1 MWVCYGGVG
10 IKKKTTLMEYLFN
23 LLIQD
28 YQQIALYLV
37 VLYFVVWITIRINTF
52 YLKTSELRT
61 KVPNME
67 RLLAKID
74 AGLSSLNDTLLGKS
88 IIDKSCYS
96 RDRSP
101 RTVNELGEKLFK
113 ESGADAVYLSME
125 EELAQELA
133 LKPIK
138 SLLQLQT
145 ESLNVMLAHQDDS
158 AFLPLQNFVYQHP
171 TYNDTPLAYTDVL
184 FVMALKL
191 RDFYLTKHPNL
202 NAGL

>member
-1 MWVCYGGVG
+1 MD
-10 IKKKTTLMEYLFN
+10 YLFN
-23 LLIQD
+23 FLIQD
-28 YQQIALYLV
+28 YQQIALFGI
-37 VLYFVVWITIRINTF
+37 VLYLIVKITITLDRF
-52 YLKTSELRT
+52 YVETKKLHD

-74 AGLSSLNDTLLGKS
+74 AGLSSLNDTLLEKS

-113 ESGADAVYLSME
+113 ESGADAVYLSMK

-145 ESLNVMLAHQDDS
+145 ESLNVMLAHRDDS

>member
-1 MWVCYGGVG
+1 MLWWRWNNYFS
-10 IKKKTTLMEYLFN
+10 TPMEYLFN
-23 LLIQD
+23 FLIQD
-28 YQQIALYLV
+28 YQQVALFGIVLYLIV
-37 VLYFVVWITIRINTF
+37 KITITLDRF
-52 YLKTSELRT
+52 YVETKKLHD

-88 IIDKSCYS
+88 VIDKSCYS

-145 ESLNVMLAHQDDS
+145 ESLNVMLAHRDDS